1 MNINNK
7 KSNSIFLFTL
17 VILLLCMTVLAI
29 LFAVKIN
36 GLNELLDLNKKNMV
50 HKSLVVFDMLPD
62 NIRQQYKLKETSS
75 LVSEDSLLNINDG
88 FSSNEKMKVRYKGDK
103 RLILISEVECF
114 DMEYGFYEVQS
125 SCTYK
130 MSKFFQNVNKKM
142 IFEVIP
148 KVQHRDLLN
157 VGKIANMLNKESMLK
172 YDVNKKSLDSFT
184 QYTRD
189 GLAHNRSYQGILL
202 LLDKYGSDIVVV
214 STIMH
219 KFSSDKSGFVIKAYN
234 EF

>member
-7 KSNSIFLFTL
+7 KPNSIFLFTL

-29 LFAVKIN
+29 LFAVKIK
-36 GLNELLDLNKKNMV
+36 GLNELLDLDKENMV
-50 HKSLVVFDMLPD
+50 HKSLVVFDMLPN
-62 NIRQQYKLKETSS
+62 NIKKQYKLKDTSA
-75 LVSEDSLLNINDG
+75 LVDEDSLLTINDS

-103 RLILISEVECF
+103 RLILISQVECF
-114 DMEYGFYEVQS
+114 DMEYGLYEVPS

-130 MSKFFQNVNKKM
+130 ISKFFQNVNKKM
-142 IFEVIP
+142 VFEVVP
-148 KVQHRDLLN
+148 KVQHRDLLD
-157 VGKIANMLNKESMLK
+157 VGKIANMLNQEEMTK
-172 YDVNKKSLDSFT
+172 YDINKRSLGNFT

-202 LLDKYGSDIVVV
+202 LINKYGSDIVVL

-219 KFSSDKSGFVIKAYN
+219 KFSSDKSGFIIKAYN